1 MPIRKLSLC
10 LILVCSLLL
19 MTSYPA
25 HADATQNG
33 NKIAATI
40 DDWRQVAADNSA
52 LVSEVAVLHKSL
64 AEERQKMMEV
74 ITTTQDLRESDAK
87 EIALLKEQVGLV
99 GKAKYKEGRADGMKI
114 GGVLG
119 FIAGVGVGIAVSK

>member
-1 MPIRKLSLC
+1 M
-10 LILVCSLLL
+10 
-19 MTSYPA
+19 
-25 HADATQNG
+25 
-33 NKIAATI
+33 
-40 DDWRQVAADNSA
+40 
-52 LVSEVAVLHKSL
+52 VSEVAVLHKSL